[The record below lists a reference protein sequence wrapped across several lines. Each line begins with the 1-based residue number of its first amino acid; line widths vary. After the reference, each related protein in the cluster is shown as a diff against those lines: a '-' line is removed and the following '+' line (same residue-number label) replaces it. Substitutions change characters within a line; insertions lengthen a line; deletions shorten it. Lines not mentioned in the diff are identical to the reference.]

1 MDWHSVDGRVGSS
14 KIFPWHPDTIC
25 KDNPAKLRNFAF
37 GEWVETKQM
46 SPVINPL
53 NGDQIIFRPNTSRDE
68 LFGFIKSLESCSL
81 YGLHNPFY
89 RPERYRLYGDICRR
103 ATEFLRSKKGNSFFT
118 KLINLVMPKGYDQ
131 CKGEVDVV
139 ASFLETFSGN
149 GVRNLAMGE
158 IVPGDSVGISH
169 FSHNYRWP
177 YGPVAIITPFNFPLE
192 IMALQLMGALF
203 MGNKPVLK
211 QASTTSIVAEAFI
224 RLLLACGMPRDDML
238 LIHCDGEVM
247 EKLVSSRNKD
257 GELIVQLTQFT
268 GGSDTARRLMGVT
281 EGRVKMEDAGFD
293 WKILGPNVVPDL
305 LDAVAIQSDKD
316 AYAASGQKCSAQS
329 ILFLHKNWVRA
340 NFLEKIAVLAAKRNL
355 SDLSIGPVLSWTN
368 ERLGSHVR
376 SLMEMP
382 CTKLLFGGEALLGYN
397 IPACYGAYKPTAV
410 EVWLQNL
417 VIDGYFNLVT
427 TEVFGPVQIIVQWET
442 KEDLDFVLDKCN
454 RMKNHLTAAV
464 VDSDT
469 NFINYVIARTTNG
482 TTYAGM
488 LAPTTGAPEW
498 HHFGPCGH
506 PSGANIGTPNAI
518 RQVWSQERT
527 ITFKTTGNVM

>member
-1 MDWHSVDGRVGSS
+1 MNSRV
-14 KIFPWHPDTIC
+14 FPWHPDTIC
-25 KDNPAKLRNFAF
+25 RNNPAKLRNFVYGDWRPAYNIRS
-37 GEWVETKQM
+37 VA
-46 SPVINPL
+46 NPL
-53 NGDQIIFRPNTSRDE
+53 NGEQIIFRPDTFVPE
-68 LFGFIKSLESCSL
+68 LPNFIKSLEQCPL
-81 YGLHNPFY
+81 YGMHNPFY
-89 RPERYRLYGDICRR
+89 RPERYRLYGDICQR
-103 ATEFLRSKKGNSFFT
+103 AAAFLRSKKGNSFFT

-158 IVPGDSVGISH
+158 IVPGDSAGISH

-211 QASTTSIVAEAFI
+211 QASTTSIVAEAFV
-224 RLLLACGMPRDDML
+224 RLLLVCGMPKDDL
-238 LIHCDGEVM
+238 LLVHCDGAVM
-247 EKLVSSRNKD
+247 EELVSARNED

-268 GGSDTARRLMGVT
+268 GGSDTARRLMEVT
-281 EGRVKMEDAGFD
+281 EGRVKMEDAGFN
-293 WKILGPNVVPDL
+293 WKILGPHVPSPQIMKE
-305 LDAVAIQSDKD
+305 VALQSDKD

-329 ILFLHKNWVRA
+329 ILLAHENWIEAGFLGEIR
-340 NFLEKIAVLAAKRNL
+340 ELAAKRNL
-355 SDLSIGPVLSWTN
+355 GDLSIGPVLTWDN
-368 ERLGSHVR
+368 PKIQEHIDALLEIPGV
-376 SLMEMP
+376 L
-382 CTKLLFGGEALLGYN
+382 LLFGGEPLVDHT
-397 IPACYGAYKPTAV
+397 IPNQYGAYEPTAV
-410 EVWLQNL
+410 YVPLHILENNL
-417 VIDGYFNLVT
+417 RLVT
-427 TEVFGPVQIIVQWET
+427 TEVFGPIQIITSWKTQ
-442 KEDLDFVLDKCN
+442 EDLDLILGVCN

-469 NFINYVIARTTNG
+469 NFINYVLGRTTNG
-482 TTYAGM
+482 TMYAGM
-488 LAPTTGAPEW
+488 LASTTGAPEW

-527 ITFKTTGNVM
+527 VTFKTTGNVM